1 MIDSTGK
8 SGWVSGRWSFKAK
21 QQNDKAI
28 VNFRENKTLA
38 KKVIRVTVKYLILW
52 WINLMLYILST
63 LIKVL
68 KKIGRLEQKE
78 EKMVW
83 KKTP

>member
-38 KKVIRVTVKYLILW
+38 KKYRQ
-52 WINLMLYILST
+52 SHS
-63 LIKVL
+63 
-68 KKIGRLEQKE
+68 KIPDFVVNKSNALHFEYSDQSFEKNWEIGAKGG
-78 EKMVW
+78 KMV
-83 KKTP
+83 

>member
-1 MIDSTGK
+1 MVDSTGK

-52 WINLMLYILST
+52 
-63 LIKVL
+63 
-68 KKIGRLEQKE
+68 
-78 EKMVW
+78 
-83 KKTP
+83 